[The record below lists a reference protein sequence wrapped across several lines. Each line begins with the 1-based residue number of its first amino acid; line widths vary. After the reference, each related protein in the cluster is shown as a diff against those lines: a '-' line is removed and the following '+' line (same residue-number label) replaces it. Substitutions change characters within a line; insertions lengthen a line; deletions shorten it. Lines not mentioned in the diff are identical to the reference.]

1 MTQEIESIGLG
12 MDTSGVER
20 GIKALDVLASKGAP
34 VEKAMAGIE
43 GATERT
49 GKSLKSLG
57 ESAGKGLDDVAKKA
71 TPAADGLKK
80 VETSAAEAEKSV
92 KSIGKGGS
100 AGLDALSKA
109 AATAS
114 TGMRGLGSASTAADK
129 GFRSLA
135 TAATE
140 VAAAVRA
147 EAAALTG
154 LQAGFGAVNASN
166 LAAAKSM
173 EEFRRAVAAS
183 TAAVESL
190 AAKSTALD
198 KLDQVGGKAATG
210 VKGLKTA
217 SEGASQ
223 SMLALASAGATAF
236 IGSAL
241 VRGIAETTKAIY
253 EASAAAQ
260 RFQTTLDFASG
271 GRGAQEIAYLRVVT
285 KELGLQFNSTAQA
298 YAGFQAAAKGTAL
311 EGQKARAVFE
321 SIAKASAV
329 MGLSADQT
337 SGVLLALQQMISK
350 GTVQAEELRGQLGER
365 LPGAF
370 QIAAKA
376 MGVTTAELG
385 KMLERG
391 EVVANDFLPKFAKAL
406 EENLGGA
413 AEKAA
418 TRLDA
423 SVNRVDAAF
432 NRIKQNAGDSG
443 ISKFV
448 AGQYEILADGLDG
461 VSTSMERARAQGSGF
476 FGQLAAGSGA
486 VLKFINPLQAFSYSA
501 IETGNALKQAEAEM
515 ARLQARGDDKS
526 KNIYI
531 QNSYFQ
537 LQEYIKELRRA
548 KEEQD
553 KLTGAGP
560 KDPRDQSGFPT
571 RTQSITAENDRV
583 AGVRAAVAKIVGTQA
598 GIKDNYQKDLAAL
611 YQGFKDNVFSA
622 DATKN
627 LEAYRK
633 AVVQLIKDSAT
644 AKPDAGANAALS
656 DSLAAQLQTYKNN
669 DKAILDSRKAFY
681 DAQTLLVKLGGK
693 SELDAIDESL
703 AKEEEVWAQRK
714 ANFEA
719 ELAQAAKKKTSQAE
733 VARITGQMQDAE
745 RDYEQ
750 NIAKLRADSMLADAK
765 ALDALE
771 ARVSGQEKAS
781 RAAMDQVR
789 MAELEGKAIGLTG
802 DALRE
807 FNQQQLENSIP
818 LALKMQAAWADQAG
832 ALGDLGRAARDQ
844 IQAMRDLAKVQGENR
859 AAQMVYDYAKGI
871 EDSNRLLQA
880 EIGLMGMSEQART
893 TALEQLRIQ
902 LDLEQKIAFVKANVA
917 DTDKQAAQIAQ
928 LQTSAAIAKANAANR
943 AFLDEW
949 KTSVGK
955 YDDIFRQGFADMLN
969 NGKAGWKS
977 FTKSLATT
985 FKTTVA
991 DQLYKAFA
999 QPFVVNIV
1007 GNLLGLT
1014 GSLGL
1019 SAIGGAAATATGGS
1033 AVSSLGGIG
1042 SAISMGTS
1050 AFGIGASYGL
1060 QSLFANGLTGTLAAG
1075 GQMIGAGSVMSGL
1088 GTIAGALGPIALGIG
1103 ALVSIANATKGE
1115 TRTGG
1120 QFGVAFDGQVRNNR
1134 RDQVYT
1140 YQGQQFDRDFSN
1152 GERRALIDGQAYRL
1166 EGDPVAQE
1174 SAIRDAVSG
1183 TAKGID
1189 AFLEALGSKA
1199 RLSGFSAGLET
1210 SGKGRGGVFAGG
1222 VLSDGTT
1229 FGESGKGDNYAG
1241 TLYEK
1246 FSTNSPDFKQALAD
1260 FTLDLKQS
1268 TIQALQTV
1276 SDIPE
1281 TVKKMLAN
1289 VDAEGLTEE
1298 AANKLL
1304 ESINAQIVGV
1314 NQFKAALNGMGME
1327 ELAAMSFDAAAGLAE
1342 VSGGFDKLIG
1352 NLNTYYNNFFTGPE
1366 RRENLKKQLEKE
1378 FADLGL
1384 TLPDIDAADARQ
1396 QYRAL
1401 VEQAEKD
1408 TSEQGRKTYARL
1420 LELSGAF
1427 SSVTEAVDATT
1438 VSLEKQRESYYNAL
1452 QRAVEAENK
1461 ALRSRLD
1468 AAQDVANTLSGLF
1481 DMLHDNVRELYGEVD
1496 STRTMQAVQGNEFIT
1511 QSLAAA
1517 IKTGY
1522 LPDADDLAEAISAA
1536 RSGID
1541 SGAYVSQFA
1550 QDRDR
1555 LVLAGKLSGLEGI
1568 AEKQLN
1574 DAQKTV
1580 RALETQIE
1588 QNEQTLEFWQQQI
1601 DIANGTYEATVSVA
1615 QAVND
1620 LKVLLG
1626 GTPST
1631 DGITS
1636 GGSGGGTGGPT
1647 GGPTQG
1653 RVSYGAD
1660 EALTSFEKF
1669 KAWYQGL
1676 RNTADPNLFKDGNYK
1691 VPDWMRVSGFAD
1703 DATDEELFGQYQFF
1717 QNNRQYAADFE
1728 RIYTTGRS
1736 NYSTDGST
1744 LVKSD
1749 LSKMPPEVAEYFRNN
1764 KDALLSYEGMGM
1776 DPVLAYQL
1784 YKYGPEQF
1792 GLDRKQNNFT
1802 SWLQNNKWTADG
1814 IVANDN
1820 VAEFA
1825 ATPYA
1830 DYRQNKYDSATGQI
1844 VGMDGNLYTL
1854 DGKRVG
1860 PASQQ
1865 QLDTAYGPG
1874 FKPIAN
1880 GRSSLYNQQVGNGDP
1895 SAYYNALRTN
1905 LDKAIKDGKSAQWIA
1920 DAIGTTGASMQDVA
1934 TAYGISVAELRD
1946 NLLKNGATRIPAFA
1960 IGTNYVPRDMLAY
1973 IHEGEQIIPKAYN
1986 PAANPGM
1993 AGGNAELVT
2002 VVRALCE
2009 QNAAMA
2015 ARLEAIEKNTSLM
2028 PQMGRQF
2035 DQYSNGGQFS
2045 RQKAV
2050 A

>member
-1 MTQEIESIGLG
+1 MADLKDEIKLVANAEGVETGVSRAKRSLATLGQAVDQVGDQGEKGFKRFGAGGEDASRRIDSSTRNMVSNLQRQIAALEAGGSANRKYQESIAR
-12 MDTSGVER
+12 MR
-20 GIKALDVLASKGAP
+20 GADMNVLKPYLDQLDAAKA
-34 VEKAMAGIE
+34 KAE
-43 GATERT
+43 GATRAQQGMEKGMGTLGTAAGFLRAQMVALVGSFTFAAGVAYVRQVTDALDALNDVKDATGASIENISALEGVAMRT
-49 GKSLKSLG
+49 GTSLDVVTTSMVKLNEVLNKAKPGSDQALALKAIGLEAEELRKLDPAEALRRVAVALSNYADDGNKARIVQGLFSKSIREMAPFLADLAEQTKLV
-57 ESAGKGLDDVAKKA
+57 GKVTA
-71 TPAADGLKK
+71 
-80 VETSAAEAEKSV
+80 EQAAEAEKFNKQLFELKTRSTEAGRAMV
-92 KSIGKGGS
+92 SGMLPGLNQIAEAMNKGAKEGGVLLGVYRAIAEFGGIAFGTDKLGKELSS
-100 AGLDALSKA
+100 AKDAQAEMLRLSRLMQGPLLIQERDPGNEANNRRIASLRAQLEAVQKKA
-109 AATAS
+109 
-114 TGMRGLGSASTAADK
+114 LEASTAIK
-129 GFRSLA
+129 GLVDPPKEPEAPQKQSVVAPEDA
-135 TAATE
+135 TT
-140 VAAAVRA
+140 VNAAAA
-147 EAAALTG
+147 DT
-154 LQAGFGAVNASN
+154 
-166 LAAAKSM
+166 LA
-173 EEFRRAVAAS
+173 
-183 TAAVESL
+183 
-190 AAKSTALD
+190 
-198 KLDQVGGKAATG
+198 
-210 VKGLKTA
+210 
-217 SEGASQ
+217 
-223 SMLALASAGATAF
+223 
-236 IGSAL
+236 
-241 VRGIAETTKAIY
+241 
-253 EASAAAQ
+253 
-260 RFQTTLDFASG
+260 
-271 GRGAQEIAYLRVVT
+271 
-285 KELGLQFNSTAQA
+285 
-298 YAGFQAAAKGTAL
+298 
-311 EGQKARAVFE
+311 
-321 SIAKASAV
+321 
-329 MGLSADQT
+329 
-337 SGVLLALQQMISK
+337 
-350 GTVQAEELRGQLGER
+350 
-365 LPGAF
+365 
-370 QIAAKA
+370 
-376 MGVTTAELG
+376 
-385 KMLERG
+385 
-391 EVVANDFLPKFAKAL
+391 
-406 EENLGGA
+406 
-413 AEKAA
+413 
-418 TRLDA
+418 
-423 SVNRVDAAF
+423 
-432 NRIKQNAGDSG
+432 
-443 ISKFV
+443 
-448 AGQYEILADGLDG
+448 
-461 VSTSMERARAQGSGF
+461 
-476 FGQLAAGSGA
+476 
-486 VLKFINPLQAFSYSA
+486 
-501 IETGNALKQAEAEM
+501 
-515 ARLQARGDDKS
+515 ARLQA
-526 KNIYI
+526 
-531 QNSYFQ
+531 F
-537 LQEYIKELRRA
+537 
-548 KEEQD
+548 
-553 KLTGAGP
+553 
-560 KDPRDQSGFPT
+560 
-571 RTQSITAENDRV
+571 
-583 AGVRAAVAKIVGTQA
+583 
-598 GIKDNYQKDLAAL
+598 
-611 YQGFKDNVFSA
+611 
-622 DATKN
+622 
-627 LEAYRK
+627 
-633 AVVQLIKDSAT
+633 
-644 AKPDAGANAALS
+644 
-656 DSLAAQLQTYKNN
+656 KNN
-669 DKAILDSRKAFY
+669 DKAILDNRKAFY
-681 DAQTLLVKLGGK
+681 DNLALLSKVGAK
-693 SELDAIDESL
+693 SEMDAIEESL

-714 ANFEA
+714 ANFDA
-719 ELAQAAKKKTSQAE
+719 ELAEASKKKNSQAE
-733 VARITGQMQDAE
+733 MARITGQVADAE
-745 RDYEQ
+745 RDHFQ
-750 NIAKLRADSMLADAK
+750 TVAKLRADAVVAEQKYS
-765 ALDALE
+765 DALGE
-771 ARVSGQEKAS
+771 RTTKQMAAAGAAQE
-781 RAAMDQVR
+781 QVR
-789 MAELEGKAIGLTG
+789 LAQLEGKAIGLTG

-807 FNQQQLENSIP
+807 HNQLQVEDKARRLEA
-818 LALKMQAAWADQAG
+818 LALWASGVDASGKLAQAYRDEAA
-832 ALGDLGRAARDQ
+832 ALRQLHAE
-844 IQAMRDLAKVQGENR
+844 QGMNR
-859 AAQMVYDYAKGI
+859 SAQLVNDYSKGI
-871 EDSNRLLQA
+871 EESNRLLQA
-880 EIGLMGMSEQART
+880 ELGLMGQSEQARH

-902 LDLEQKIAFVKANVA
+902 LELEKKIAEVKALEA
-917 DTDKQAAQIAQ
+917 DTPERAARISQ
-928 LQTSAAIAKANAANR
+928 LEASAAIAKANAANR

-949 KTSVGK
+949 KQSVNK

-1120 QFGVAFDGQVRNNR
+1120 QFGVAFGGQVRNNR

-1222 VLSDGTT
+1222 TLSNGAA

-1281 TVKKMLAN
+1281 SVKKMLAD

-1314 NQFKAALNGMGME
+1314 NQFKATLDSMGMS

-1384 TLPDIDAADARQ
+1384 KLPDIDAADARQ

-1401 VEQAEKD
+1401 VQQAEKD

-1427 SSVTEAVDATT
+1427 SSVTEAVEATT

-1461 ALRSRLD
+1461 LLRTQLS
-1468 AAQDVANTLSGLF
+1468 AAQEVASTLGGLF
-1481 DMLHDNVRELYGEVD
+1481 DLLHDNVRELYGEVD
-1496 STRTMQAVQGNEFIT
+1496 STRAMQAVQGNEFIT

-1522 LPDADDLAEAISAA
+1522 LPDADKLAEAIGAA

-1541 SGAYVSQFA
+1541 GGAYTSQFA

-1588 QNEQTLEFWQQQI
+1588 QNEQTLDYWQQQI
-1601 DIANGTYEATVSVA
+1601 EIASGTYQATVSVA
-1615 QAVND
+1615 QAVSD

-1631 DGITS
+1631 DGIVS
-1636 GGSGGGTGGPT
+1636 GGSGGGTVGPT

-1691 VPDWMRVSGFAD
+1691 MPDWMRVSGLAD
-1703 DATDEELFGQYQFF
+1703 DGSDEELFAQYQFF
-1717 QNNRQYAADFE
+1717 SNNRQYARDFE
-1728 RIYTTGRS
+1728 QVFTTGRS
-1736 NYSTDGST
+1736 GFSTDGST

-1764 KDALLSYEGMGM
+1764 RDALLSYEGMGM

-1814 IVANDN
+1814 IVANNN

-1830 DYRQNKYDSATGQI
+1830 DYRQNKYDSQTGHI

-1865 QLDTAYGPG
+1865 QLDSAYGTG

-1880 GRSSLYNQQVGNGDP
+1880 GRSSLYNQQVGSGDP
-1895 SAYYNALRTN
+1895 TAYYNAIRAN
-1905 LDKAIKDGKSAQWIA
+1905 LDKAINDGKSAQWIA

-1934 TAYGISVAELRD
+1934 TAYGISVAELRE
-1946 NLLKNGATRIPAFA
+1946 NLRNGGATRIPQFEV
-1960 IGTNYVPRDMLAY
+1960 GTNYVPRDMLAV
-1973 IHEGEQIIPKAYN
+1973 IHEGEAVVPKAYN
-1986 PAANPGM
+1986 PAAGGGVE
-1993 AGGNAELVT
+1993 AGNGELVAE
-2002 VVRALCE
+2002 VRALRS

>member
-1 MTQEIESIGLG
+1 MADLKDEIKLVANAEGVETGVSRAKKSLATLGQAVDQVGDQGEKGFKRFGAGGEDASRRIDSSTKNMVSNLQRQIAALEAGGTANRKYQESIAR
-12 MDTSGVER
+12 MR
-20 GIKALDVLASKGAP
+20 GADMNVLKPYLDQLDAAKA
-34 VEKAMAGIE
+34 KAE
-43 GATERT
+43 GATRAQQGMEKGMGT
-49 GKSLKSLG
+49 LG
-57 ESAGKGLDDVAKKA
+57 TAAGFLRAQMVALVGSF
-71 TPAADGLKK
+71 TFAAGVAYVRQVTD
-80 VETSAAEAEKSV
+80 A
-92 KSIGKGGS
+92 
-100 AGLDALSKA
+100 LDALNDVK
-109 AATAS
+109 
-114 TGMRGLGSASTAADK
+114 D
-129 GFRSLA
+129 
-135 TAATE
+135 
-140 VAAAVRA
+140 
-147 EAAALTG
+147 
-154 LQAGFGAVNASN
+154 
-166 LAAAKSM
+166 
-173 EEFRRAVAAS
+173 
-183 TAAVESL
+183 
-190 AAKSTALD
+190 
-198 KLDQVGGKAATG
+198 ATG
-210 VKGLKTA
+210 A
-217 SEGASQ
+217 SIENIS
-223 SMLALASAGATAF
+223 
-236 IGSAL
+236 
-241 VRGIAETTKAIY
+241 
-253 EASAAAQ
+253 
-260 RFQTTLDFASG
+260 
-271 GRGAQEIAYLRVVT
+271 
-285 KELGLQFNSTAQA
+285 
-298 YAGFQAAAKGTAL
+298 AL
-311 EGQKARAVFE
+311 EGVAMRTSTSLDVVTTSMVKLNEVLNKAKPG
-321 SIAKASAV
+321 S
-329 MGLSADQT
+329 DQA
-337 SGVLLALQQMISK
+337 LALKAI
-350 GTVQAEELRGQLGER
+350 GLEAEELRKLDPAEALRRVAVALSNYADDGNKAR
-365 LPGAF
+365 LIQELFGKSVREMAPFLADLAEKTKLVGT
-370 QIAAKA
+370 
-376 MGVTTAELG
+376 VTAEQT
-385 KMLERG
+385 
-391 EVVANDFLPKFAKAL
+391 A
-406 EENLGGA
+406 
-413 AEKAA
+413 
-418 TRLDA
+418 
-423 SVNRVDAAF
+423 
-432 NRIKQNAGDSG
+432 
-443 ISKFV
+443 
-448 AGQYEILADGLDG
+448 
-461 VSTSMERARAQGSGF
+461 
-476 FGQLAAGSGA
+476 
-486 VLKFINPLQAFSYSA
+486 
-501 IETGNALKQAEAEM
+501 QAEALNKQIAELKANVTDAARSLVSDMLPALNATFKAMREGGVRGAIDDFGNRVFDWSGNAQRKRIANLKQEISSLTADASSIKFDVFGVRGGLEKQIEGLKAQLKAANEQYYNISPASGGGRGVVNPPAVEVPKPSVVAPESASTLNSAAADEM
-515 ARLQARGDDKS
+515 AARLQA
-526 KNIYI
+526 
-531 QNSYFQ
+531 F
-537 LQEYIKELRRA
+537 
-548 KEEQD
+548 
-553 KLTGAGP
+553 
-560 KDPRDQSGFPT
+560 
-571 RTQSITAENDRV
+571 
-583 AGVRAAVAKIVGTQA
+583 
-598 GIKDNYQKDLAAL
+598 
-611 YQGFKDNVFSA
+611 
-622 DATKN
+622 
-627 LEAYRK
+627 
-633 AVVQLIKDSAT
+633 
-644 AKPDAGANAALS
+644 
-656 DSLAAQLQTYKNN
+656 KNN

-681 DAQTLLVKLGGK
+681 DTLALLSKVGAK
-693 SELDAIDESL
+693 SEMDAIEESL

-714 ANFEA
+714 ANFDA
-719 ELAQAAKKKTSQAE
+719 ELAEASKKKNSQAE
-733 VARITGQMQDAE
+733 VARITGQVADAE
-745 RDYEQ
+745 RDHFQ
-750 NIAKLRADSMLADAK
+750 TVAKLRADAVVAEQKYS
-765 ALDALE
+765 DALCE
-771 ARVSGQEKAS
+771 RITKQMAAAGAAQE
-781 RAAMDQVR
+781 QVR
-789 MAELEGKAIGLTG
+789 LAQLEGKAIGLTG

-807 FNQQQLENSIP
+807 HNQLQVEDKARRLEA
-818 LALKMQAAWADQAG
+818 LALWASGVDASGKLAQAYRDEAA
-832 ALGDLGRAARDQ
+832 ALRQLHAE
-844 IQAMRDLAKVQGENR
+844 QGMNR
-859 AAQMVYDYAKGI
+859 SAQLVNDYAKGI
-871 EDSNRLLQA
+871 EESNRLLQA
-880 EIGLMGMSEQART
+880 ELGLMGQSEQARN

-902 LDLEQKIAFVKANVA
+902 LELEKKIAEVKALEA
-917 DTDKQAAQIAQ
+917 DTPERAARISQ
-928 LQTSAAIAKANAANR
+928 LEASAAIAKANAANR

-949 KTSVGK
+949 KQSVNK

-1120 QFGVAFDGQVRNNR
+1120 QFGVAFGGQVRNNR

-1210 SGKGRGGVFAGG
+1210 SSKDRGGVFSGG
-1222 VLSDGTT
+1222 VFEDGTT

-1281 TVKKMLAN
+1281 SVKKMLAN

-1314 NQFKAALNGMGME
+1314 NQFKAALDSMGMS

-1352 NLNTYYNNFFTGPE
+1352 NLKTYYDNFFTGPE
-1366 RRENLKKQLEKE
+1366 RRENLRKQLEKE
-1378 FADLGL
+1378 LKDLGL
-1384 TLPDIDAADARQ
+1384 ELPDINAADARQ
-1396 QYRAL
+1396 QYRAM
-1401 VEQAEKD
+1401 VEAASKD

-1427 SSVTEAVDATT
+1427 ASVTEAVEATT

-1461 ALRSRLD
+1461 LLRTQLS
-1468 AAQDVANTLSGLF
+1468 AAQEVASTLGGLF
-1481 DMLHDNVRELYGEVD
+1481 DLLHDNVRELYGEVD
-1496 STRTMQAVQGNEFIT
+1496 STRAMQAVQGNDFIT
-1511 QSLAAA
+1511 ESLAAA

-1522 LPDADDLAEAISAA
+1522 LPDADKLAEAIGAA
-1536 RSGID
+1536 RGGLD
-1541 SGAYVSQFA
+1541 DVATFGG
-1550 QDRDR
+1550 DRAERDYAA
-1555 LVLAGKLSGLEGI
+1555 LVLAGKLSGLEKI
-1568 AEKQLN
+1568 TEKQLT
-1574 DAQKTV
+1574 DAQRTV
-1580 RALETQIE
+1580 KALETQID
-1588 QNEQTLEFWQQQI
+1588 QNEQTLDYWKQQI
-1601 DIANGTYEATVSVA
+1601 EIASGTYEATVSVA
-1615 QAVND
+1615 KAVSD

-1631 DGITS
+1631 DGIVS
-1636 GGSGGGTGGPT
+1636 GGSGGGGTGPT
-1647 GGPTQG
+1647 GGPSQG

-1691 VPDWMRVSGFAD
+1691 VPDWMRVSGLAD
-1703 DATDEELFGQYQFF
+1703 DGSDEELFAQYQFF
-1717 QNNRQYAADFE
+1717 SNNRQYARDFE
-1728 RIYTTGRS
+1728 QVYTTGRS
-1736 NYSTDGST
+1736 SFATDGST

-1749 LSKMPPEVAEYFRNN
+1749 LTKMPPEVAEYFRNN
-1764 KDALLSYEGMGM
+1764 RDALLSYEGMGM

-1802 SWLQNNKWTADG
+1802 SWLQNNKWTAGG

-1830 DYRQNKYDSATGQI
+1830 DYRQNKYDSQTGHI

-1865 QLDTAYGPG
+1865 QLDSAYGPG
-1874 FKPIAN
+1874 FKPLAS

-1905 LDKAIKDGKSAQWIA
+1905 LDKAINDGKSAQWIA

-1946 NLLKNGATRIPAFA
+1946 NLLKNGATRIPQFA
-1960 IGTNYVPRDMLAY
+1960 VGTNYVPRDMLAV
-1973 IHEGEQIIPKAYN
+1973 IHEGEAVVPRAYN
-1986 PAANPGM
+1986 PAA
-1993 AGGNAELVT
+1993 GGSASGS
-2002 VVRALCE
+2002 
-2009 QNAAMA
+2009 
-2015 ARLEAIEKNTSLM
+2015 ARLEALVAELIAKVAALEGAANATADNTGVTAGVLRSVSNNNSLYTSA
-2028 PQMGRQF
+2028 PP
-2035 DQYSNGGQFS
+2035 
-2045 RQKAV
+2045 AV
-2050 A
+2050 FG